1 MFAPQVMSPAALP
14 NQPMSPY
21 MPQSPMMVDMP
32 IQMAQQDI
40 PGVRR
45 SNSFSWRAEAGL
57 PPPPS
62 EIDQFPEIQRHM
74 VAQNGMQSST
84 DAMPMHAVTKHPK
97 LKLRILLAK
106 SIFEAGETVS
116 GMLEITSST
125 SQRLRLGEIA
135 MELEAFEE
143 LSSRDHSAT
152 QIFLFN
158 RTLFQGEHLP
168 PSNAVLPAA
177 PVQGHWTA
185 RKGRTTFPF
194 SFRLPI
200 TAPSS
205 IVFGG
210 NATLRYSLKGT
221 VQTWWNETK
230 SLVTVRSEALVVER
244 WEDEFDPR
252 YVEPV
257 EVIADTHVFM
267 GGNGAV
273 WLEAS
278 IGEQL
283 FASGNMIMIRAGIKN
298 NSKRQMSGMKV
309 TLVRRLIFPVSGP
322 PGKPAA
328 RPNLEPQVTEEVH
341 SQLFKGPSYEFPP
354 NEEVVVNL
362 AVDIPRELRTIRKTR
377 LFEVHTLAIVSLQMG
392 SFAKDLHVEI
402 PVYVAHP
409 NSLQGPVARPVQ
421 KLQDLPQRSRSA
433 MAQHGQHQYH
443 QPIQQSAQAIPNPIA
458 SPMIPDHR
466 GWSPAPPPSR
476 PASAA
481 AAMGTGLP
489 YASPTTP
496 QPFAFVPAGH
506 GQGQQIV
513 WNADAQA
520 WTASA
525 LLASIAPPVRP
536 ASAQELPMR
545 SQSVAAP
552 EMMQN
557 DARGEQQRPQ
567 STNPHQ
573 NSRRYSAP
581 TPDTGRQQQQQHV
594 QVAQKQQPA
603 QQQQQQQQQQKP
615 RSALLPSPTVQAIHN
630 EPPAA
635 QKQEVP
641 PEHHEQQPLQVPFV
655 PSPSQLLGANAQ
667 PLGLATIEEDS
678 ESAAGTVKSIRTLI
692 GSVSRGDI
700 DQFEQMAQRAEDEEK
715 MRKAMGEVG
724 MVPDERQFVLSP
736 NRKESVQEYAKLPQR
751 AKAQPSQTK
760 DKTLPEAPAQ
770 KSSKAESK
778 TSTRPKAADIFRA
791 PANEP
796 TEQQKP
802 VRPSSAQG
810 VGLLALE
817 SRLNTPTP
825 SQVVASKKIPAA
837 RKSEPSPTK
846 ISPRKPES
854 SGLYVAANVGRRS
867 SSGSIVESSVIRATS
882 MAAAEREQRAKEDEE
897 LRKKHE
903 EQRKADEERKKAR
916 QSALLAA
923 AAANSKPKIEN
934 HKPTSQTLSSTSTEK
949 KQGERKT
956 VDVGEQRQLNKDAVG
971 RVAGWLSTSPSREIG
986 LTTPTKQN
994 EQSIDPAL
1002 SPKTPS
1008 PSVLMGN
1015 DDTLSDRKAGHKTDS
1030 GSSLA
1035 LHALFDRQDQADV
1048 VSRLSQPSKEQV
1060 KPRSHV
1066 NESISKVASKTV
1078 EKPSSVQEDIADI
1091 NVPAAFSKSL
1101 LKNEQLE
1108 PTPSSVRYDVRSA
1121 RGGRGGRVASVA
1133 SMWASI
1139 AEGTDGSE
1147 GKDSTPVLTLK
1158 PKAVR
1163 SGAGSKLDFTKTE
1176 KIEDKPQK
1184 KDLNVVQKPI
1194 VQTRQPLIIKNRV
1207 LPPSAKTN
1215 GAPHF
1220 INTTIPRAVFTASDP
1235 SSKNVEGA
1243 TKENIAVP
1251 KADLPPAV
1259 RKLSLEGGDL
1269 KQQQPQAE
1277 GKLKAT
1283 RKITSDLIA
1292 AEARMRAGRDL
1303 AKDAEDAL
1311 TPMNGRGTTKPIGR
1325 ERLADLRSLWG
1336 S

>member
-1 MFAPQVMSPAALP
+1 MFAPQVMSPAPLP
-14 NQPMSPY
+14 NQQMSPY
-21 MPQSPMMVDMP
+21 MPQSPMMMDMP
-32 IQMAQQDI
+32 IQTGQQDI
-40 PGVRR
+40 SGVRR

-74 VAQNGMQSST
+74 IPQNGIQSST

-135 MELEAFEE
+135 VELEAFEE

-230 SLVTVRSEALVVER
+230 SLVTVRSEASVVER

-328 RPNLEPQVTEEVH
+328 KPNLEPQVTEEVH

-433 MAQHGQHQYH
+433 MAQHGQHQFH
-443 QPIQQSAQAIPNPIA
+443 QPFQQSAQAMPNQIA

-481 AAMGTGLP
+481 AAMGNGMP

-520 WTASA
+520 WTANA

-557 DARGEQQRPQ
+557 VARGQQQRPQ
-567 STNPHQ
+567 STNPQQ

-581 TPDTGRQQQQQHV
+581 SPDTGRQQQQQHPV
-594 QVAQKQQPA
+594 QVAQRQQPP
-603 QQQQQQQQQQKP
+603 QQQQQQKP

-630 EPPAA
+630 EPPAP
-635 QKQEVP
+635 QKQEVQP
-641 PEHHEQQPLQVPFV
+641 DHHEQQPLQVPFV

-700 DQFEQMAQRAEDEEK
+700 DQFEQMAQRAEDEEE
-715 MRKAMGEVG
+715 MRKAMGEMG
-724 MVPDERQFVLSP
+724 MVPDERQFVVS
-736 NRKESVQEYAKLPQR
+736 NRQESVQEYAKLPQR
-751 AKAQPSQTK
+751 AKAQPPQSPQAK
-760 DKTLPEAPAQ
+760 EKTLPEAPAQ

-778 TSTRPKAADIFRA
+778 TSSRPKAADIFRA

-825 SQVVASKKIPAA
+825 SQVVSSKKIPAA
-837 RKSEPSPTK
+837 RKSEPSPSRL
-846 ISPRKPES
+846 SPRK
-854 SGLYVAANVGRRS
+854 AD
-867 SSGSIVESSVIRATS
+867 T
-882 MAAAEREQRAKEDEE
+882 AEREQRAREDEE

-923 AAANSKPKIEN
+923 AAANSKPKIEQ

-949 KQGERKT
+949 KQGERKA

-986 LTTPTKQN
+986 LATPTKQN
-994 EQSIDPAL
+994 EQAVDPTL

-1015 DDTLSDRKAGHKTDS
+1015 DDTLSDRKAGHKTEG

-1035 LHALFDRQDQADV
+1035 LHALFDRQDQSDI

-1066 NESISKVASKTV
+1066 NASTSKVASKAV
-1078 EKPSSVQEDIADI
+1078 EKPSSVQEDVADI
-1091 NVPAAFSKSL
+1091 NIPAAFSKTL
-1101 LKNEQLE
+1101 MKNDQLE

-1147 GKDSTPVLTLK
+1147 GKDPTPVLTLK

-1176 KIEDKPQK
+1176 KVEGKTQK
-1184 KDLNVVQKPI
+1184 KDIVDVVQKPTVQKLTI
-1194 VQTRQPLIIKNRV
+1194 QTRQPLIVKNRV
-1207 LPPSAKTN
+1207 MSPTAKTS

-1220 INTTIPRAVFTASDP
+1220 VNTTIPRAVFTASDP
-1235 SSKNVEGA
+1235 SPKNADGA
-1243 TKENIAVP
+1243 AKENIAVT

-1259 RKLSLEGGDL
+1259 RKLSLEGGDM
-1269 KQQQPQAE
+1269 KQQQQQPAE

-1311 TPMNGRGTTKPIGR
+1311 TPMNGRGTTKAIGR

-1336 S
+1336 N